1 MNIMEDGPS
10 LIWGVICILL
20 LVSSLA
26 ARRLSLGDVA
36 KAALAWIAIFAALF
50 AIFSFRFEFIGIW
63 ERVKSDITG
72 TAGQSISGDAIELRR
87 QDDGHYWLLVDIN
100 NKPVRFM
107 VDSGATMTAINAT
120 TAREVG
126 VEANGYPIILSTAN
140 GRVAAKRANVKLLV
154 VGPHKIENHPVVVS
168 ESFGDVNLLGM
179 NFLNNMES
187 WRVEGN
193 MMILQPLKSAP
204 ICTGTQS

>member
-10 LIWGVICILL
+10 LIWGVACILL

-26 ARRLSLGDVA
+26 ARRLPLTYIA

-50 AIFSFRFEFIGIW
+50 AIFSFRFEFISIW
-63 ERVKSDITG
+63 ERVKADISG
-72 TAGQSISGDAIELRR
+72 TAGQSISGETIELRR
-87 QDDGHYWLLVDIN
+87 QDDGHYWITVDIN
-100 NKPVRFM
+100 GKPVRFM

-120 TAREVG
+120 TAKEAG

-140 GRVAAKRANVKLLV
+140 GRVAAKRATVLSLV
-154 VGPHKIENHPVVVS
+154 VGPHKIKNHPVVVS

-179 NFLNNMES
+179 NFLNNMQS
-187 WRVEGN
+187 WRVEAN
-193 MMILQPLKSAP
+193 KMILIP
-204 ICTGTQS
+204 

>member
-10 LIWGVICILL
+10 LIWGVVCILL

-26 ARRLSLGDVA
+26 ARRLPLSYIA

-50 AIFSFRFEFIGIW
+50 AIFSFRFEFISIW
-63 ERVKSDITG
+63 ERVTADISG
-72 TAGQSISGDAIELRR
+72 TAGQSISGEAIELRR
-87 QDDGHYWLLVDIN
+87 QDDGHYWIMVDIN
-100 NKPVRFM
+100 GKPVRFM

-120 TAREVG
+120 TAKEAG
-126 VEANGYPIILSTAN
+126 VEADGYPIILNTAN
-140 GRVAAKRANVKLLV
+140 GRVVAKRGNVQSLV

-179 NFLNNMES
+179 NFLNDMQS
-187 WRVEGN
+187 WRVEAN
-193 MMILQPLKSAP
+193 EMILIP
-204 ICTGTQS
+204 

>member
-10 LIWGVICILL
+10 LIWGVACILL

-26 ARRLSLGDVA
+26 ARRLPLTYIA

-50 AIFSFRFEFIGIW
+50 AIFSFRFEFISIW
-63 ERVKSDITG
+63 ERVKADISG
-72 TAGQSISGDAIELRR
+72 TAGQSISGETIELRR
-87 QDDGHYWLLVDIN
+87 QDDGHYWITVDIN
-100 NKPVRFM
+100 GKPVRFM

-120 TAREVG
+120 TAKEAG

-140 GRVAAKRANVKLLV
+140 GRVAAKRATVLSLV
-154 VGPHKIENHPVVVS
+154 VGPHKIKNHPVVVS

-179 NFLNNMES
+179 NFLNDMQS
-187 WRVEGN
+187 WRVEAN
-193 MMILQPLKSAP
+193 KMFLIP
-204 ICTGTQS
+204 

>member
-10 LIWGVICILL
+10 LIWGVVCILL

-26 ARRLSLGDVA
+26 ARRLPLSYVA

-50 AIFSFRFEFIGIW
+50 AIFSFRFEFISIW
-63 ERVKSDITG
+63 ERVKADISG
-72 TAGQSISGDAIELRR
+72 TAGQSISGEAIELRQ
-87 QDDGHYWLLVDIN
+87 QDDGHYWIIVDIN
-100 NKPVRFM
+100 GKPVRFM

-120 TAREVG
+120 TAREAG
-126 VEANGYPIILSTAN
+126 VEADGYPIILSTAN
-140 GRVAAKRANVKLLV
+140 GRVAAKRANVQSLV

-179 NFLNNMES
+179 NFLNSMQS
-187 WRVEGN
+187 WRVEAN
-193 MMILQPLKSAP
+193 KMVLIP
-204 ICTGTQS
+204 